1 MERPTAKS
9 AKIVYSPSIESQK
22 LFIKKLWTKE
32 ERLSGQLIVRYDVD
46 RSGQGGSEIQVLV
59 TILR

>member
-9 AKIVYSPSIESQK
+9 AKIVYSPSIESQN